1 MAQKVQQSIFH
12 KVTGSPFI
20 TIVADETTDVS
31 NKEQLAFAIRHINK
45 TLDVTEDFLGTY
57 NLLSTTADSIISAIS
72 DILLCF

>member
-12 KVTGSPFI
+12 KVTGSLFI
-20 TIVADETTDVS
+20 TTVANETTDVS
-31 NKEQLAFAIRHINK
+31 NKEQLAFVIRHVNK
-45 TLDVTEDFLGTY
+45 MLDVTEDFLGMY